1 MTTEISDLD
10 NSENKKDLIKRL
22 SEAKSSVILPSSGNK
37 LVTRNSELTAIL
49 IVIQT
54 DKVFSRRD
62 QRLSSWRQ
70 QCSHLAHLDNRHR
83 HQGETVNFQVMG

>member
-37 LVTRNSELTAIL
+37 LVTRNSELTKKSVGLAYKTQ
-49 IVIQT
+49 VT
-54 DKVFSRRD
+54 PTKE
-62 QRLSSWRQ
+62 SS
-70 QCSHLAHLDNRHR
+70 SKLGL
-83 HQGETVNFQVMG
+83 GS